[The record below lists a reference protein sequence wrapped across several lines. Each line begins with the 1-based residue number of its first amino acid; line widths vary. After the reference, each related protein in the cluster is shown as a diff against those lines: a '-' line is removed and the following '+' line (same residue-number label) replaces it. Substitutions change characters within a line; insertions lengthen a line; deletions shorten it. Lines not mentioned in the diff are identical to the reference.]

1 MRVTR
6 NNFAPIFQDEPY
18 DMSISVSAAV
28 NSRFLTL
35 RATDADSG
43 VFGVV
48 KVFDTLILYLAYI
61 QLI

>member
-48 KVFDTLILYLAYI
+48 KVYDTLILC
-61 QLI
+61 